1 MTNDTKIKRTQLSEL
16 NIRAR
21 AYASQLWQVPF
32 AYLAIAGVLL
42 TQLKSS
48 LLPLG
53 LIFICLFGILV
64 LTHMF
69 FVVRSHNK
77 TVNKI
82 IALEKAMGLDVCTKA
97 EPGGTVAP
105 FMTLVFIGILSPL
118 IYFLT
123 SCISCLIAKILTLIL
138 IPNVLFVFLII
149 AFFKCNQIGKSHRNK
164 SEKREVQ

>member
-53 LIFICLFGILV
+53 LLICFFGILV

-69 FVVRSHNK
+69 FVVRFHNK
-77 TVNKI
+77 TVNGI
-82 IALEKAMGLDVCTKA
+82 IALEKAMGLDGDTKVK
-97 EPGGTVAP
+97 PGGTVAP
-105 FMTLVFIGILSPL
+105 FMTMVFLGILSPL
-118 IYFLT
+118 IYLLT
-123 SCISCLIAKILTLIL
+123 SYNICPIVQILALIL
-138 IPNVLFVFLII
+138 ISNLLII
-149 AFFKCNQIGKSHRNK
+149 FFIIAYFACNQIGKRNGNK
-164 SEKREVQ
+164 SENQETQ